1 MKIFLDMV
9 GCRLNQAEID
19 ALAIDLSHQGA
30 KIVSDPAIADTIIVN
45 TCCVTAKASAD
56 SRKMIRHYKQ
66 RYPAKVISTG
76 CWVSMFQPEAFEI
89 SDNTYINN
97 QKESIPEILLK
108 NTENLLI
115 ELDHKPKLG
124 HRNRT
129 RGFVKVQDGCNN
141 ACSFCL
147 TTIARGA
154 SVSTTPENVVKRVRQ
169 LENMGIKEIVLTGV
183 QLGSWGKDLEPKS
196 RLSSLLE
203 YLLEHSEVPRIRL
216 SSVEPWDID
225 QNLVDLLNHPRIMP
239 HLHIP
244 LQSGS
249 DVILKLMRRPVNQE
263 QFSQVL
269 ELIRKTSPKTA
280 ISTDVIAGFPGE
292 TDELFEES
300 FSFIQECNF
309 NGGHVFS
316 FSPMPGTFA
325 QTMSDQVKPATI
337 KMRTKRLLDHFRSQ
351 AADHKMGK
359 VGQSRQV
366 LFESKKTSE
375 EGIFY
380 RGFSEDY
387 QRVVCFGNEMLVNQ
401 IRDVEIIGVEQNGDL
416 LGVVGSESQA

>member
-19 ALAIDLSHQGA
+19 ALAIDLTHQGA

-76 CWVSMFQPEAFEI
+76 CWVSMFQPDASEI
-89 SDNTYINN
+89 SDNVYLNN
-97 QKESIPEILLK
+97 QKESIPGILLK
-108 NTENLLI
+108 NTENLLV

-216 SSVEPWDID
+216 SSIEPWDID

-239 HLHIP
+239 HMHIP

-263 QFSQVL
+263 RFGHVL
-269 ELIRKTSPKTA
+269 EMIRRTSPNTA

-325 QTMSDQVKPATI
+325 QTMSDKVKPATVKI
-337 KMRTKRLLDHFRSQ
+337 RTKRLLDHFRSQ
-351 AADHKMGK
+351 AANHKIGK
-359 VGQSRQV
+359 VGQSTQV
-366 LFESKKTSE
+366 LFESKKNSSE
-375 EGIFY
+375 GVFY

-387 QRVVCFGNEMLVNQ
+387 QRVVCFSNEMLVNQ
-401 IRDVEIIGVEQNGDL
+401 IRNVEIIGVEQNGDL

>member
-19 ALAIDLSHQGA
+19 ALAIDLTHQGA
-30 KIVSDPAIADTIIVN
+30 KIVSDPSLADAIIIN

-76 CWVSMFQPEAFEI
+76 CWVSMFQPEASEI
-89 SDNTYINN
+89 SDNAYLNN
-97 QKESIPEILLK
+97 QKELIPE
-108 NTENLLI
+108 LLI
-115 ELDHKPKLG
+115 KNSNDIVVELDHKPKLG

-154 SVSTTPENVVKRVRQ
+154 SVSTIPENVLKRIRQ
-169 LENMGIKEIVLTGV
+169 LEDMGIKEIVLTGV

-216 SSVEPWDID
+216 SSIEPWDID
-225 QNLVDLLNHPRIMP
+225 QNLVNLLNHPRIMP

-249 DVILKLMRRPVNQE
+249 DVILKLMRRPVDQE
-263 QFSQVL
+263 RFSHVL
-269 ELIRKTSPKTA
+269 KMIRKTSPKTA

-292 TDELFEES
+292 TEELFEES
-300 FSFIQECNF
+300 FRFIQNCNF
-309 NGGHVFS
+309 NSGHVFS

-325 QTMSDQVKPATI
+325 QQMTDRVKPATV

-351 AADHKMGK
+351 ATNHKMGK
-359 VGQSRQV
+359 VGQSTQV
-366 LFESKKTSE
+366 LFESKKTSAK
-375 EGIFY
+375 GIFY

-387 QRVVCFGNEMLVNQ
+387 QRVISFSNELLINQ
-401 IRDVEIIGVEQNGDL
+401 IRDVEIIGVEENGDL
-416 LGVVGSESQA
+416 LGVLCSESQA

>member
-1 MKIFLDMV
+1 MRIFLDMV

-19 ALAIDLSHQGA
+19 ALAIDLAHQGA
-30 KIVSDPAIADTIIVN
+30 KIVADPAIADTIIVN

-76 CWVSMFQPEAFEI
+76 CWVSMFQPDASEI
-89 SDNTYINN
+89 SDNVYLNN

-108 NTENLLI
+108 NTNNLLI

-216 SSVEPWDID
+216 SSIEPWDID
-225 QNLVDLLNHPRIMP
+225 QDLVDLLNHPRIMP
-239 HLHIP
+239 HMHIP

-263 QFSQVL
+263 RFSQVL
-269 ELIRKTSPKTA
+269 ELIRKTSPRTA
-280 ISTDVIAGFPGE
+280 ITTDVIAGFPGE

-300 FSFIQECNF
+300 FGFIQECNF

-316 FSPMPGTFA
+316 FSPMPGTIA
-325 QTMSDQVKPATI
+325 QTMSDRVKPAI
-337 KMRTKRLLDHFRSQ
+337 VKMRTKRLLDQFQSQ
-351 AADHKMGK
+351 AANHKMGK
-359 VGQSRQV
+359 VGQSTQV
-366 LFESKKTSE
+366 LFESKKTSK

-380 RGFSEDY
+380 RGFSEDF
-387 QRVVCFGNEMLVNQ
+387 QRVVCFNNEMLVNQ

>member
-1 MKIFLDMV
+1 
-9 GCRLNQAEID
+9 
-19 ALAIDLSHQGA
+19 
-30 KIVSDPAIADTIIVN
+30 
-45 TCCVTAKASAD
+45 
-56 SRKMIRHYKQ
+56 
-66 RYPAKVISTG
+66 
-76 CWVSMFQPEAFEI
+76 MFQPEAFEI